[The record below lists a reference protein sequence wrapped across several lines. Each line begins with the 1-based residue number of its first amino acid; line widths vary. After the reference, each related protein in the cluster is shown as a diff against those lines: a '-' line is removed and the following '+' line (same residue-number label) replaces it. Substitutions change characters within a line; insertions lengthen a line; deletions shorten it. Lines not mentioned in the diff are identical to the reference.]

1 MSTVLPKSGRDG
13 GQGFPLRVKPVTRD
27 NGAAAQSVVYY
38 NHYLE
43 ITFTTGRTL
52 NPIVGHGH
60 KDPLFKPRSV
70 FVLMFSNVKIHSRQ
84 PGYHEIDLD
93 GQLPASCNDEI
104 MTMFEPGVP
113 GEDRVFHSLRKPLTV
128 LYEEIIFRHSF
139 EAYPA

>member
-38 NHYLE
+38 NHCLE

-60 KDPLFKPRSV
+60 KDPLFKPRFV
-70 FVLMFSNVKIHSRQ
+70 FVLMFFNVKIHYRQ
-84 PGYHEIDLD
+84 PGYH
-93 GQLPASCNDEI
+93 
-104 MTMFEPGVP
+104 
-113 GEDRVFHSLRKPLTV
+113 
-128 LYEEIIFRHSF
+128 
-139 EAYPA
+139 